1 LTAFRAAD
9 YLLAFIRADFCSRLH
24 GRDVMKLR
32 FVIALV
38 VALIGLSSYARADF
52 VGQQV
57 TVLYDF
63 PSIDQINLN
72 LGTQTISA
80 AGNTFTSYQGIF
92 TPKVSSSAVEFDFTE
107 DTGTWNPQA
116 AFNGPVIEEASNG
129 PAISGVTLTA
139 PSTSGLTSSDL
150 TFDSHDIFL
159 NFAGSSELAG
169 SEVLIGVQFSGDPVA
184 SPLPSTA
191 FAGFGLLAGAAAF
204 AVFSHPARRA
214 ANRR

>member
-1 LTAFRAAD
+1 
-9 YLLAFIRADFCSRLH
+9 
-24 GRDVMKLR
+24 MKLR
-32 FVIALV
+32 CVIALA
-38 VALIGLSSYARADF
+38 VALIGLSSHARADF

-63 PSIDQINLN
+63 PSIGQVNLN
-72 LGTQTISA
+72 LGTQTVSA

-92 TPKVSSSAVEFDFTE
+92 TPKVSGSAVEFDFTE

-159 NFAGSSELAG
+159 NFAGSAESAG
-169 SEVLIGVQFSGDPVA
+169 SDVVVNVQFANDSDA
-184 SPLPSTA
+184 ATAPLPTTA
-191 FAGFGLLAGAAAF
+191 FAGFGLLGGVGALALA
-204 AVFSHPARRA
+204 SRRRA
-214 ANRR
+214 VAL